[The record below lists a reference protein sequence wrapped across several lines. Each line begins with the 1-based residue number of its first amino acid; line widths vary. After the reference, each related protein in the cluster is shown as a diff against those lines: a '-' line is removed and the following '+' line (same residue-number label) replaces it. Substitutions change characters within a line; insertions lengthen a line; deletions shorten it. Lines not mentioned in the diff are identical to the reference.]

1 MPILHWLDR
10 DRTIKQTSQAPYPL
24 FELDLVRF
32 NNGRIL
38 VVKHKGSQ
46 FAGSDDV
53 EEKELIG
60 KVWAEKSGNL
70 FLMAW
75 KKDDKDRDINQQI
88 MRCLENVRK

>member
-1 MPILHWLDR
+1 MYWLDR
-10 DRTIKQTSQAPYPL
+10 DMTIKQTNNPNSYLL
-24 FELDLVRF
+24 FEIDLVRF
-32 NNGRIL
+32 NDGRIL

-75 KKDDKDRDINQQI
+75 KKDSEGKNVNQQI
-88 MRCLENVRK
+88 NQLF